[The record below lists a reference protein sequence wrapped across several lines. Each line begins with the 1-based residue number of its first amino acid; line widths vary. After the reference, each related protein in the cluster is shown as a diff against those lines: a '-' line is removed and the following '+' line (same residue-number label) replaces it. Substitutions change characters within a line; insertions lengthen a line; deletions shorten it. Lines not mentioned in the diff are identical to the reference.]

1 MNYRQEAAVKLRPR
15 WGAAFVSFFLFAAAW
30 LLPVLLEWGIGAL
43 CAVPAAGVSR
53 TVLTTAGL
61 FFSLFLAGP
70 LSLGR
75 AAWYRALALG
85 AKASGRLL
93 FSGFCGWRFWQAVA
107 LRLILRIKSA
117 LWSAVFS
124 VPALFLA
131 GVSVWL
137 RTVYLSQDLPL
148 FLALLCIS
156 AGLGIIGQIACGI
169 FLLRYAAA
177 EFYLIDPSAPCG
189 VREAVGR
196 SVKLMKGKRFALTK
210 LLLSLFPWWLTCLA
224 LSPAL
229 FIFPYFW
236 ETRSLF
242 LLEQMR
248 RERLTERMDELEK
261 AI

>member
-1 MNYRQEAAVKLRPR
+1 MPL
-15 WGAAFVSFFLFAAAW
+15 
-30 LLPVLLEWGIGAL
+30 LLEWGVGAL
-43 CAVPAAGVSR
+43 CALPPVLVFSGALPQLQVSASR
-53 TVLTTAGL
+53 LLLTLLGA
-61 FFSLFLAGP
+61 FVSLFLAGP

-75 AAWYRALALG
+75 AAWYRALSLD

-93 FSGFCGWRFWQAVA
+93 FSGFCGWRFWQAIA

-124 VPALFLA
+124 LPALLLVL
-131 GVSVWL
+131 VSLWL
-137 RTVYLSQDLPL
+137 RSEWQQYLLHDTPL
-148 FLALLCIS
+148 FLSLLCIS

-189 VREAVGR
+189 VREAVRR
-196 SVKLMKGKRFALTK
+196 SVRLMKGKRFALTG
-210 LLLSLFPWWLTCLA
+210 LLLTLIPWWIACLA

-229 FIFPYFW
+229 FVFPYFW
-236 ETRSLF
+236 ETRALF

-248 RERLTERMDELEK
+248 QERLTERIDELEK